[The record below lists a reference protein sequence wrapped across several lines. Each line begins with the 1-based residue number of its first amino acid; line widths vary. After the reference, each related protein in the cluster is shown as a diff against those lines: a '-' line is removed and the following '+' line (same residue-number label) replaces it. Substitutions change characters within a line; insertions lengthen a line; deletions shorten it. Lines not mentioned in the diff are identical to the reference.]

1 MANNFIW
8 YYLPDKATQIDALKK
23 ESKNIS
29 LMDLHRHSIK

>member
-23 ESKNIS
+23 ESE
-29 LMDLHRHSIK
+29 SI